1 MPVSGISTG
10 NQMIQLSQ
18 KMAEKAVQEIQQPE
32 LALDHTLSFNKVE
45 SLNTLIDT
53 TLPPPSNDAIDP
65 LVSLIQA
72 STYNRIG
79 ASVVEKNNEVI
90 GSLLD
95 IHV

>member
-18 KMAEKAVQEIQQPE
+18 KVAEKAVQEIQQPE

-45 SLNTLIDT
+45 LLNTLIDT